1 MKCEECQKNPA
12 VVTIAETYNGKLT
25 QLHLCA
31 ECAAQKGYI
40 NFSSGMAWPKLLGS
54 FFGFSPVK
62 VDQMGFVDNKTCSNC
77 GIGLNAISQSGKLG
91 CSECYE
97 NFKEQLEPT
106 LRRIHSNTGHTG
118 KIPKRGASRI
128 IVKRKIEALKIK
140 LQAAVAEEQY
150 EQAAELRDEIKNLEM
165 N

>member
-1 MKCEECQKNPA
+1 MKCEDCQSNPA
-12 VVTIAETYNGKLT
+12 VVTIAETYNGKHT
-25 QLHLCA
+25 QLHLCE
-31 ECAAQKGYI
+31 ECAAQRGYI
-40 NFSSGMAWPKLLGS
+40 NFGSGMAWSKLLGS
-54 FFGFSPVK
+54 FFVSSPVQ
-62 VDQMGFVDNKTCSNC
+62 VGQVGLTNNKTCPNC
-77 GIGLNAISQSGKLG
+77 GIGLNAISHSGKLG

-97 NFKEQLEPT
+97 TFREQLEPT

-118 KIPKRGASRI
+118 KIPKRGASKI
-128 IVKRKIEALKIK
+128 IVKRKIEALKTK